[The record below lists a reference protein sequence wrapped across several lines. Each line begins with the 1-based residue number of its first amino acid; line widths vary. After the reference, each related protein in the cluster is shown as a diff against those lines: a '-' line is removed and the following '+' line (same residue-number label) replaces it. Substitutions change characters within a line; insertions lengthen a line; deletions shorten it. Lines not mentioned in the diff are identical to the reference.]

1 MNDNLLLEL
10 TEACYNKVESEFLID
25 IYLNSSI
32 YKLKMEMLNLL
43 ECNGFSSLKIFTQ
56 FLIYKYQSDL
66 NLNDIFLSFRYSF
79 SHSKSNEIFD
89 GYYNNEEVLTWV
101 VIPNQRQIL
110 LSFFKSVIRDIQ
122 LKQLIQ

>member
-32 YKLKMEMLNLL
+32 IFIKRRMLNLL
-43 ECNGFSSLKIFTQ
+43 ECNGFSSLHNFTQ
-56 FLIYKYQSDL
+56 FLINKYQSDL
-66 NLNDIFLSFRYSF
+66 DL
-79 SHSKSNEIFD
+79 NEIFD
-89 GYYNNEEVLTWV
+89 GYYNNEEVLIWV

-110 LSFFKSVIRDIQ
+110 LSFFKSVIRDLQ